1 MRQCKREFILSVE
14 TIDRLSRLFARALRE
29 AGTDKRDVIRIRRSL
44 EEVLGTWLEKL
55 EGMVV
60 LYKTVQKFGRLTIEV
75 CVEGMQISIDEEAQ
89 GFLLGSRILSQAGLA
104 LNYSYK
110 NGRNCLICCP
120 PPKAHIRKMVGLAI
134 AILAALFFGGIIRI
148 LPEGVKDI
156 AIGITEPFYN
166 TILDM
171 LQAISSPMIFL
182 AVCWGIISIG
192 DLITVGKIGKKLII
206 RMVISTFAVGTVFI
220 LLASPFFKIVWGKNK
235 TAFGGFEDIYTMVL
249 EIIPSDIIS
258 PFLEGNALQIIFLG
272 GCIGIVLLILEQRA
286 SAFRDVIVQANE
298 VVHFLM
304 EVIGKFVPVFVF
316 LSIFNLLLFDT
327 RVNFGGIIK
336 VFALA
341 IPACLFL
348 ILFYVI
354 IVAARFQI
362 NPILLIKKQFPTYF
376 IALLTGSSTAAFATN
391 LETCTVRLG
400 IPNKIANFAIQLGQ
414 VIYKPGAV
422 IGFLAIALCMAEYYD
437 IEITV
442 IWLITAVLTAGFLA
456 MAAPPIP
463 SGALFIF
470 IVMFAQLGIP
480 SEAIIIVVGLNSIL
494 DFVMTASGLICIQAE
509 LILTAGNLKILDK
522 KKLAQGYGKQ
532 HEQTRRRNNL
542 DYSQ

>member
-1 MRQCKREFILSVE
+1 M
-14 TIDRLSRLFARALRE
+14 SRLFARALKE

-55 EGMVV
+55 EGMFV

-89 GFLLGSRILSQAGLA
+89 GFLLGSQILSQAGLA

-120 PPKAHIRKMVGLAI
+120 PPKAHIRKMAGLAI
-134 AILAALFFGGIIRI
+134 AILAALFLGGIIRI

-156 AIGITEPFYN
+156 AIGITEPFFN
-166 TILDM
+166 TILDI

-192 DLITVGKIGKKLII
+192 DFTIMGKIGKRFII
-206 RMVISTFAVGTVFI
+206 RMVISTFAVGTAFI

-235 TAFGGFEDIYTMVL
+235 AAFGGFEDIYAMVL
-249 EIIPSDIIS
+249 GIIPSDIIS

-298 VVHFLM
+298 VVRFLM

-316 LSIFNLLLFDT
+316 LSIFNLLLFDS
-327 RVNFGGIIK
+327 RVNFWGIVK

-341 IPACLFL
+341 IPACLLL

-354 IVAARFQI
+354 MVAAKFQI
-362 NPILLIKKQFPTYF
+362 NPILLVKKQLPTYF
-376 IALLTGSSTAAFATN
+376 IALLTGSSAAAFATN

-414 VIYKPGAV
+414 MIYKPGAV
-422 IGFLAIALCMAEYYD
+422 ISFLAIALCMAEYYD
-437 IEITV
+437 IEITI

-463 SGALFIF
+463 NGALFIF

-480 SEAIIIVVGLNSIL
+480 SEAIIIVIVLNSIL
-494 DFVMTASGLICIQAE
+494 DFVMTSSGLICIQAE
-509 LILTAGNLKILDK
+509 LIFTAGHLKILDK
-522 KKLAQGYGKQ
+522 KKLAQGYEKRN
-532 HEQTRRRNNL
+532 EQNRKRNSL

>member
-1 MRQCKREFILSVE
+1 MRQCKREFILSAE
-14 TIDRLSRLFARALRE
+14 TIDRLSRLFARALKE

-55 EGMVV
+55 EGMFV

-89 GFLLGSRILSQAGLA
+89 GFLLGSQILSQAGLA

-120 PPKAHIRKMVGLAI
+120 PPKAHIRKMAGLAI
-134 AILAALFFGGIIRI
+134 AILAALFLGGIIRI

-156 AIGITEPFYN
+156 AIGITEPFFN
-166 TILDM
+166 TILDI

-192 DLITVGKIGKKLII
+192 DFTIMGKIGKRFII
-206 RMVISTFAVGTVFI
+206 RMVISTFAVGTAFI

-235 TAFGGFEDIYTMVL
+235 AAFGGFEDIYAMVL
-249 EIIPSDIIS
+249 GIIPSDIIS

-298 VVHFLM
+298 VVRFLM

-316 LSIFNLLLFDT
+316 LSIFNLLLFDS
-327 RVNFGGIIK
+327 RVNFWGIVK

-341 IPACLFL
+341 IPACLLL

-354 IVAARFQI
+354 MVAAKFQI
-362 NPILLIKKQFPTYF
+362 NPILLVKKQLPTYF
-376 IALLTGSSTAAFATN
+376 IALLTGSSAAAFATN

-414 VIYKPGAV
+414 MIYKPGAV
-422 IGFLAIALCMAEYYD
+422 ISFLAIALCMAEYYD
-437 IEITV
+437 IEITI

-463 SGALFIF
+463 NGALFIF

-480 SEAIIIVVGLNSIL
+480 SEAIIIVIVLNSIL
-494 DFVMTASGLICIQAE
+494 DFVMTSSGLICIQAE
-509 LILTAGNLKILDK
+509 LIFTAGHLKILDK
-522 KKLAQGYGKQ
+522 KKLAQGYEKRN
-532 HEQTRRRNNL
+532 EQNRKRNSL

>member
-1 MRQCKREFILSVE
+1 M
-14 TIDRLSRLFARALRE
+14 
-29 AGTDKRDVIRIRRSL
+29 
-44 EEVLGTWLEKL
+44 
-55 EGMVV
+55 
-60 LYKTVQKFGRLTIEV
+60 
-75 CVEGMQISIDEEAQ
+75 
-89 GFLLGSRILSQAGLA
+89 
-104 LNYSYK
+104 
-110 NGRNCLICCP
+110 
-120 PPKAHIRKMVGLAI
+120 
-134 AILAALFFGGIIRI
+134 RI

-192 DLITVGKIGKKLII
+192 DLITVGKIGKRLII

-235 TAFGGFEDIYTMVL
+235 AAFGGFENIYTTVL

-258 PFLEGNALQIIFLG
+258 PFLEGNALQIVFLG

-286 SAFRDVIVQANE
+286 SVFQDVIVQANE

-304 EVIGKFVPVFVF
+304 GVIGKFVPVFVF

-327 RVNFGGIIK
+327 TVNFWGIIK

-362 NPILLIKKQFPTYF
+362 NPILLIKKQFRSEEHTSE
-376 IALLTGSSTAAFATN
+376 LQS
-391 LETCTVRLG
+391 
-400 IPNKIANFAIQLGQ
+400 
-414 VIYKPGAV
+414 
-422 IGFLAIALCMAEYYD
+422 
-437 IEITV
+437 
-442 IWLITAVLTAGFLA
+442 
-456 MAAPPIP
+456 P
-463 SGALFIF
+463 S
-470 IVMFAQLGIP
+470 
-480 SEAIIIVVGLNSIL
+480 
-494 DFVMTASGLICIQAE
+494 
-509 LILTAGNLKILDK
+509 
-522 KKLAQGYGKQ
+522 
-532 HEQTRRRNNL
+532 
-542 DYSQ
+542 